1 MEGTAAK
8 YTDSLNAV
16 YKKYLEYFNF
26 VSHVVNSMNKTDWD
40 DFSQNEKIA
49 TQNTVL
55 LVGLLYQMCKVKLV
69 NKAEG
74 DAELNSINREAVNEA
89 LDTSVQVIGRI
100 EPYMT

>member
-1 MEGTAAK
+1 M
-8 YTDSLNAV
+8 
-16 YKKYLEYFNF
+16 
-26 VSHVVNSMNKTDWD
+26 
-40 DFSQNEKIA
+40 
-49 TQNTVL
+49 L

-74 DAELNSINREAVNEA
+74 DAEINSINREAVNEA